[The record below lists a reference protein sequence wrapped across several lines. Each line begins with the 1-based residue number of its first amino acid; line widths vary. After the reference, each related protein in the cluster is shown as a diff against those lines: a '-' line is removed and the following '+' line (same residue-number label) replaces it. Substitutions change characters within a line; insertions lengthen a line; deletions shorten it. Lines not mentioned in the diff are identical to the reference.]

1 MATPL
6 ASWSQVRGFKA
17 IYPPRPVLRLYP
29 STATQDGPHLVE
41 DDEYE
46 DIGSAVNVPV
56 ESNNWPSTV
65 SAAGMLYMNWLHACN
80 YFCCDCFL
88 FFFITHSLFCI
99 TFFGSLLFLLVT
111 RIIFFSATFFLAH
124 FSLHTLTIRSFRNN

>member
-65 SAAGMLYMNWLHACN
+65 SAAGMLYMNWLHVIISAAIAF
-80 YFCCDCFL
+80 YFSSL
-88 FFFITHSLFCI
+88 RTHYSA
-99 TFFGSLLFLLVT
+99 LL
-111 RIIFFSATFFLAH
+111 FLAH
-124 FSLHTLTIRSFRNN
+124 FYFY